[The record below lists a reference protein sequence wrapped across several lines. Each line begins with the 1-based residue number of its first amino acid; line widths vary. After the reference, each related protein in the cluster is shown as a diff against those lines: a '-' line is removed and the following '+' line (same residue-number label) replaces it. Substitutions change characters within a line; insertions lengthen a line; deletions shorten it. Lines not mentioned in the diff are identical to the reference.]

1 MRGVIGVCW
10 RSLNIVSSIPPHAGG
25 IDIKK
30 PQWWGFLLCAP
41 TSRWGL
47 FTIKES
53 YFLQDNPHSVKSCR
67 LQSAKALRR

>member
-1 MRGVIGVCW
+1 MC
-10 RSLNIVSSIPPHAGG
+10 PY
-25 IDIKK
+25 K
-30 PQWWGFLLCAP
+30 QM
-41 TSRWGL
+41 GL